1 MKTMAGAVLLTL
13 VVPLG
18 AAGQE
23 PVEPRRARPEQPP
36 REEAWKLVDAY
47 IISNLQE
54 SLELSDAQFV
64 KLLPLVKTLQS
75 GRRDFAQRRVRI
87 LGEMRRLLRSGQATE
102 PGIAELMAELRALET
117 DHPESLRRQ
126 LDAIDAVLSPVQQ
139 AKFRILELEVERRIR
154 ELMQR
159 MRSPEDRADP
169 RDRRQPR
176 PQPQPE
182 PRQPL

>member
-1 MKTMAGAVLLTL
+1 MKTLAGAVLLAL
-13 VVPLG
+13 VVPLA

-23 PVEPRRARPEQPP
+23 PAEPRRPRGGQPP

-159 MRSPEDRADP
+159 MRGPEDRADP

-176 PQPQPE
+176 PQPQTE